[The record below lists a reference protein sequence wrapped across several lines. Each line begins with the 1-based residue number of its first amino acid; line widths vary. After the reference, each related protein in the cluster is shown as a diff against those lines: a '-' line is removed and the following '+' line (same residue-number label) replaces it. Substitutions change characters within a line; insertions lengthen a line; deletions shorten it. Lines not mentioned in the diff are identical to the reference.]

1 MNSTPILKIAF
12 PEHLPLP
19 EGETVL
25 AADVGGTK
33 TALAL
38 YERRGGAMSLLRQ
51 NVYASKNFSSLE
63 DAVRH
68 FTGESALPARLSIA
82 FAGPVQDRKAKATNL
97 GWSIDSDALSRELG
111 IPQVF
116 LLNDLEAGAYGLA
129 ALTPQD
135 FLTVYP
141 GKTPATGNAAIIA
154 PGTGLGEGGLY
165 WDGSALHP
173 FATEGGHSAFA
184 PVDAFDAELMLFLQ
198 SQYGRVSW
206 ERVVSGPG
214 ILKIYTF
221 LRDIKKRDAPD
232 WLEEKIRTS
241 DPAAA
246 ISLGAQEGA
255 DICVETLRLFAR
267 YLAVEASSL
276 VLKLKATGGLFIGGG
291 IPPKIWNDDLQS
303 VFLQQFFDVGRLRP
317 LLELTP
323 VYLVL
328 NPHTALLGAAYY
340 GFQA

>member
-1 MNSTPILKIAF
+1 MNSAPILKIAF
-12 PEHLPLP
+12 PKHLPLP

-38 YERRGGAMSLLRQ
+38 YEMRGGAMSLLRQ
-51 NVYASKNFSSLE
+51 TVYASNKFTSLE
-63 DAVRH
+63 EAIRH
-68 FTGESALPARLSIA
+68 FTGTSPLPARLSIA
-82 FAGPVQDRKAKATNL
+82 FAGPVQDGKAKATNL
-97 GWSIDSDALSRELG
+97 GWSIDIDALSRELG
-111 IPQVF
+111 VSRVF

-129 ALTPQD
+129 ALNPQD

-165 WDGSALHP
+165 WDGSTFHP

-198 SQYGRVSW
+198 SQYSRVSW

-214 ILKIYTF
+214 ILRIYTF
-221 LRDIKKRDAPD
+221 LRDIKKQEAPD
-232 WLEEKIRTS
+232 WLEERMRTS

-246 ISLGAQEGA
+246 ISLGAQEGT
-255 DICVETLRLFAR
+255 DICVETLRLFVR
-267 YLAVEASSL
+267 YLAVESSSL

-291 IPPKIWNDDLQS
+291 IPPKIWNDDLQA
-303 VFLQQFFDVGRLRP
+303 VFLEQFFDVGRLRP
-317 LLELTP
+317 LLEMTP

-328 NPHTALLGAAYY
+328 NQHTALLGAAYY